1 MVRIISIKF
10 GEFLR
15 FKETTQL
22 QGPYLRSFD
31 ILEKDKITNNCIKTL
46 WKFLC
51 IRKKNKK
58 KQTPQIRPLKPDPP
72 KTRPPQKKQ
81 RKKTKPPPKKQ
92 NKKNRPP
99 PQKNTENCN

>member
-72 KTRPPQKKQ
+72 KTRPPQKTEKKNKTSP
-81 RKKTKPPPKKQ
+81 KKTKQKKQTPPPKKYR
-92 NKKNRPP
+92 KL
-99 PQKNTENCN
+99 